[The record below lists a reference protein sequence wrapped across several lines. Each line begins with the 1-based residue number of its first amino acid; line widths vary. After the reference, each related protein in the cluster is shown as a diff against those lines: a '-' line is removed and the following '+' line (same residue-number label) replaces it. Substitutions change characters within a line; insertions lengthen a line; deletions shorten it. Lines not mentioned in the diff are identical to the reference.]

1 MNDISKQLRAQF
13 YKGNYVWFS
22 IALFSSLT
30 AGSLN
35 LILSW
40 IIKQLIDTISNVNA
54 AVSLKNMAEISIL
67 FVLLCIFLGLL
78 DYIAQPRYLKRA
90 ITQYKNFAFKKLTE
104 KNISSFKDEN
114 CATYIST
121 LSNDIN
127 NIETNYLSQQLTMIT
142 KIITFIGAIA
152 MMLYYSPL
160 LTLITAII
168 TTLPLIASILTGNR
182 LQVIEGKVSDKYKE
196 YTSALA
202 DCLNGFTVVKSFKA
216 EKEVADLFEKDN
228 KQLEDEKYKCR
239 RIESMIH
246 LIGSTTGIVAQL
258 GVFLIGTYLSTNNQ
272 SLTGG
277 TVILFVNLMNFV
289 IDPIAQLPGLL
300 SQRKASLALID
311 KLADSLKKNSE
322 VSGDKVITQ
331 LDEGIKLDEVSFGYE
346 SNKDVLHNISFNF
359 EKGKSYAIVGSSG
372 SGKSTL
378 LNLLTGINSNYYGR
392 IMFDNIEMKE
402 ISPKSLYDIVGLIQ
416 QNVFVFNASIIDNIT
431 MFRDFSS
438 EEVDDV
444 IKKSRLNEL
453 IETKTKQYLCGENGK
468 NLSGGEKQ
476 RISVARS
483 LLKNSSV
490 LLADEITSALDKDT
504 AYHVTKDILS
514 LKGITRIIVTHTLDE
529 EVLKD
534 FDKIIVMKN
543 GTIVEADS
551 FDNLMNE
558 KGYFSALYTVSQ

>member
-40 IIKQLIDTISNVNA
+40 IIKQLIDTISKVNT
-54 AVSLKNMAEISIL
+54 AVSLENLVEISIL

-142 KIITFIGAIA
+142 KIITFIGAFA

-182 LQVIEGKVSDKYKE
+182 LQVTEGKVSDKYKE

-216 EKEVADLFEKDN
+216 EKEIANLFERDN
-228 KQLEDEKYKCR
+228 KQLEEEKYKCR
-239 RIESMIH
+239 RIELMIS

-272 SLTGG
+272 MLTGG

-289 IDPIAQLPGLL
+289 IDPIAQLPSLL
-300 SQRKASLALID
+300 SQRKASLTLID
-311 KLADSLKKNSE
+311 KLADSLKKNSD

-331 LDEGIKLDEVSFGYE
+331 LDEGIKLNEVSFGYE

-359 EKGKSYAIVGSSG
+359 EKGKAYAIVGSSG

-378 LNLLTGINSNYYGR
+378 LNLLTGINSNYQGR

-431 MFRDFSS
+431 MFRDFPS

-483 LLKNSSV
+483 LLKNSSI

-504 AYHVTKDILS
+504 AYHVTKDILA

-529 EVLKD
+529 EVLKN

-551 FDNLMNE
+551 FVNLMNE
-558 KGYFSALYTVSQ
+558 KGYFNALYTVSQ

>member
-40 IIKQLIDTISNVNA
+40 IIKQLIDTISKVNT
-54 AVSLKNMAEISIL
+54 AVSLENLVEISIL

-142 KIITFIGAIA
+142 KIITFIGAFA

-182 LQVIEGKVSDKYKE
+182 LQVTEGKVSDKYKE

-216 EKEVADLFEKDN
+216 EKEIANLFERDN
-228 KQLEDEKYKCR
+228 KQLEEEKYKCR
-239 RIESMIH
+239 RIELMIS

-272 SLTGG
+272 MLTGG

-289 IDPIAQLPGLL
+289 IDPIAQLPSLL
-300 SQRKASLALID
+300 SQRKASLTLID
-311 KLADSLKKNSE
+311 KLADSLKKNSD

-331 LDEGIKLDEVSFGYE
+331 LDEGIKLNEVSFGYE

-359 EKGKSYAIVGSSG
+359 EKGKAYAIVGSSG

-378 LNLLTGINSNYYGR
+378 LNLLTGINSNYQGR

-431 MFRDFSS
+431 MFRDFPS

-483 LLKNSSV
+483 LLKNSSI

-504 AYHVTKDILS
+504 AYHVTKDILD

-529 EVLKD
+529 EVLKN

-551 FDNLMNE
+551 FVNLMNE
-558 KGYFSALYTVSQ
+558 KGYFNALYTVSQ

>member
-40 IIKQLIDTISNVNA
+40 IIKQLIDTISKVNT
-54 AVSLKNMAEISIL
+54 AVSLENLVEISIL

-142 KIITFIGAIA
+142 KIITFIGAFA

-182 LQVIEGKVSDKYKE
+182 LQVTEGKVSDKYKE

-216 EKEVADLFEKDN
+216 EKEIANLFERDN
-228 KQLEDEKYKCR
+228 KQLEEEKYKCR
-239 RIESMIH
+239 RIELMIS

-272 SLTGG
+272 MLTGG

-289 IDPIAQLPGLL
+289 IDPIAQLPSLL

-311 KLADSLKKNSE
+311 KLADSLKKNSD

-331 LDEGIKLDEVSFGYE
+331 LDEGIKLNEVSFGYE

-359 EKGKSYAIVGSSG
+359 EKGKAYAIVGSSG

-378 LNLLTGINSNYYGR
+378 LNLLTGINSNYQGR

-431 MFRDFSS
+431 MFRDFPS

-483 LLKNSSV
+483 LLKNSSI

-504 AYHVTKDILS
+504 AYHVTKDILD

-529 EVLKD
+529 EVLKN

-551 FDNLMNE
+551 FVNLMNE
-558 KGYFSALYTVSQ
+558 KGYFNALYTVSQ

>member
-13 YKGNYVWFS
+13 YKGNYVWFL
-22 IALFSSLT
+22 IALFSSLA

-40 IIKQLIDTISNVNA
+40 IIKQLIDTISNVNTV
-54 AVSLKNMAEISIL
+54 VSLKNMAEISIL
-67 FVLLCIFLGLL
+67 FILLCIFLGLL

-182 LQVIEGKVSDKYKE
+182 LQTAEGKVSDKYKE
-196 YTSALA
+196 YTSALT

-216 EKEVADLFEKDN
+216 EKEVANLFERDN

-258 GVFLIGTYLSTNNQ
+258 GVFLIGTYLSNNNQ

-289 IDPIAQLPGLL
+289 IDPIAQLPALL

-322 VSGDKVITQ
+322 VRGDKVITQ

-346 SNKDVLHNISFNF
+346 NNKDVLHNISFNF

-378 LNLLTGINSNYYGR
+378 LNLLTGINSNYHGR
-392 IMFDNIEMKE
+392 IMFDDIEMKE

-483 LLKNSSV
+483 LLKNSSI

-514 LKGITRIIVTHTLDE
+514 LKGITRIIVTHALDE

-551 FDNLMNE
+551 FDNLMNK

>member
-22 IALFSSLT
+22 IALFSSLA

-40 IIKQLIDTISNVNA
+40 IIKQLIDTISNVNTS
-54 AVSLKNMAEISIL
+54 VTLKNMAEISIL

-216 EKEVADLFEKDN
+216 EKEVANLFERDN

-311 KLADSLKKNSE
+311 KLADSLNKNSE

-331 LDEGIKLDEVSFGYE
+331 LDEGIKLDDVSFGYE

-431 MFRDFSS
+431 MFRDFST
-438 EEVDDV
+438 EDVDDA

-514 LKGITRIIVTHTLDE
+514 LKGITRIIVTHALDE